1 MKSGWIAGVLLGLAL
16 GAPAC
21 AQSPAPQAQG
31 TPAAKAKAKVSS
43 EMYEGQVRRV
53 NKETRRVTLAHGPLK
68 AFDMPPM
75 TMAFPVKDASQLASL
90 KEGDKVRFA
99 LEKSGDDL
107 LITRIEA
114 VK

>member
-1 MKSGWIAGVLLGLAL
+1 MKSGWIAVVLLGLAL
-16 GAPAC
+16 GAPAY
-21 AQSPAPQAQG
+21 AQAPAPHAHG
-31 TPAAKAKAKVSS
+31 APTAKASS

-68 AFDMPPM
+68 AFNMPAM
-75 TMAFPVKDASQLASL
+75 TMAFPVKDASLLAPL

-99 LEKSGDDL
+99 LEQSGDDL
-107 LITRIEA
+107 VVTRIEA

>member
-1 MKSGWIAGVLLGLAL
+1 MKSGWISAVLLALAL
-16 GAPAC
+16 VAPAY
-21 AQSPAPQAQG
+21 AQAPAPHAHG
-31 TPAAKAKAKVSS
+31 APAAKAGS

-68 AFDMPPM
+68 AFDMPSM
-75 TMAFPVKDASQLASL
+75 TMAFPVKDAKQLAPL

-99 LEKSGDDL
+99 LEQFGEDL
-107 LITRIEA
+107 VITRIEA

>member
-1 MKSGWIAGVLLGLAL
+1 MKSGWIVVTLLGLAL
-16 GAPAC
+16 AAPAF
-21 AQSPAPQAQG
+21 AQVPAPHAHG
-31 TPAAKAKAKVSS
+31 TPAVKTSS

-75 TMAFPVKDASQLASL
+75 TMAFPVKDASQLAAL
-90 KEGDKVRFA
+90 KEGDKVRFV
-99 LEKSGDDL
+99 LEKSDEDL
-107 LITRIEA
+107 MITRIET